1 VLENDYITFKK
12 DIFDN
17 ISQMFLKQIRFILEG
32 KEDLSLFVTSK
43 KLNDEYICR
52 EKIAHAVLVDR
63 EETLTGK
70 KAQVGDRIEF
80 VYVYNF
86 DVNL

>member
-1 VLENDYITFKK
+1 MN
-12 DIFDN
+12 
-17 ISQMFLKQIRFILEG
+17 
-32 KEDLSLFVTSK
+32 LFVTSK
-43 KLNDEYICR
+43 KLNDEYKCR

-63 EETLTGK
+63 EEKLTGK
-70 KAQVGDRIEF
+70 KPQVGDRIEY